1 MAKRGTFRQKQNT
14 QRQITFAQSVKGGR
28 KMSNDINKHDFITEL
43 IKHWIKHKGS
53 IYTTKTIENLGDLA
67 RCFYDTKDFDWLVRN
82 IVTADISFNEL
93 VKMANEALKE
103 HRKEMEEC
111 LNTTNTVE

>member
-1 MAKRGTFRQKQNT
+1 
-14 QRQITFAQSVKGGR
+14 
-28 KMSNDINKHDFITEL
+28 MSNNINKHDFITEL

-67 RCFYDTKDFDWLVRN
+67 NCFYDTKDFDWLIKN
-82 IVTADISFNEL
+82 IVNTGISFNEL
-93 VKMANEALKE
+93 VKLSNEALKE